1 MPAWSALG
9 ARSRRRARQTG
20 LAAVV
25 DRSFRLVIAGSLVI
39 VVVLGLLLLWLTTT
53 SRDEVDRYERALSAT
68 QAGHTAMLDQ
78 ESSLRGFV
86 STNDLAFVRSY
97 AKARGDMEL
106 ANQRLLST
114 DGRGQVTKALVDL
127 RLAQQR
133 WVSEWAVEAAGGL
146 APGAVG
152 SDERTAFLLH
162 DKVLFDQ
169 YGDARADA
177 DELITAQLAT
187 ARHHQVVALGLVA
200 GASMAIGLGM
210 FVVALSRRRRL
221 RRDVLAPVR
230 GVLDGLDAV
239 ADGRYDEPVQV
250 QGARE
255 LIDVVDGLNRMTDR
269 LARARDAA
277 AAREQ
282 HISDQSEQLRS
293 ILTMVREIGGSLNLD
308 YVVAS
313 VVGGVGRI
321 VGADRVAVWLTSPDG
336 GALVEALG
344 ARPAGSP
351 TRPPVELGGGVIGRA
366 AKYSRLVTDT
376 GEGGSQRLAVPLV
389 VGSRVVGVL
398 DLELDDLTPLTDGA
412 IEVLET
418 LAVHSATALE
428 AARLHEDASHASE
441 HDALT
446 QLANRRRLDADLAL
460 ECERSARYARPLAF
474 VMLDLDHFKRVND
487 EHGHARGD
495 QVLQAVADVL
505 TAALRASD
513 TAYRYGGEELAII
526 LRESD
531 LSAAIEV
538 AERLRERIETV
549 FSAPGEVAVTASFG
563 VAELGPRTAMPSA
576 IVAAAD
582 EALYEAKRGG
592 RNQVRAGGQHSAA

>member
-1 MPAWSALG
+1 MG
-9 ARSRRRARQTG
+9 
-20 LAAVV
+20 
-25 DRSFRLVIAGSLVI
+25 
-39 VVVLGLLLLWLTTT
+39 
-53 SRDEVDRYERALSAT
+53 
-68 QAGHTAMLDQ
+68 
-78 ESSLRGFV
+78 
-86 STNDLAFVRSY
+86 
-97 AKARGDMEL
+97 
-106 ANQRLLST
+106 
-114 DGRGQVTKALVDL
+114 GQ
-127 RLAQQR
+127 
-133 WVSEWAVEAAGGL
+133 AAGGL

-169 YGDARADA
+169 YGEARADA

-230 GVLDGLDAV
+230 AVLDGLDAV
-239 ADGRYDEPVQV
+239 ADGRYDEPVHA

-269 LARARDAA
+269 LAQAREVA

-351 TRPPVELGGGVIGRA
+351 TRAPVELGGGVIGRA
-366 AKYSRLVTDT
+366 AKYSRLVTDV

-398 DLELDDLTPLTDGA
+398 DLELDDPTPLTDGA

-495 QVLQAVADVL
+495 EVLQAVADVL

-531 LSAAIEV
+531 LTRGDRGRGAPARADRDRVLGGGRGRGDRARSGWPSSVPGPPCRRRSSRRPTRPCTRPSAAAATRCARV
-538 AERLRERIETV
+538 VSTPLPER
-549 FSAPGEVAVTASFG
+549 
-563 VAELGPRTAMPSA
+563 GPRASRVVCVWRTGK
-576 IVAAAD
+576 
-582 EALYEAKRGG
+582 L
-592 RNQVRAGGQHSAA
+592 